1 MCVCAAVVTTK
12 TSPTHHL
19 LPPNMQVYPMMRSY
33 APAERSICPVEREAY
48 LAKLQELQQYVP
60 SLVRAL
66 SQLSRG
72 RMDERGRESF
82 RKLQFILR
90 VLQDKTTRSE
100 GGGTF
105 MAHFSHFFF
114 VPLHRVS
121 LSSLMTYEFAIKK
134 ICASR
139 LAQTER
145 ASKRTL
151 DLEVCRCYTSAFR
164 PRTMHTHTHIAP
176 RLIASFRTEHCRM
189 PNMFDWRPRLGQR
202 PVGPRAT
209 LVPRA
214 QTL

>member
-1 MCVCAAVVTTK
+1 MKEAESHSGNYNSYCVF
-12 TSPTHHL
+12 S
-19 LPPNMQVYPMMRSY
+19 RI
-33 APAERSICPVEREAY
+33 R
-48 LAKLQELQQYVP
+48 LQGQ
-60 SLVRAL
+60 
-66 SQLSRG
+66 
-72 RMDERGRESF
+72 
-82 RKLQFILR
+82 K
-90 VLQDKTTRSE
+90 
-100 GGGTF
+100 GGDIHGTLF
-105 MAHFSHFFF
+105 TLFFF

-151 DLEVCRCYTSAFR
+151 DLEVCGCYTSAFR
-164 PRTMHTHTHIAP
+164 PRTMHTHTHIAL
-176 RLIASFRTEHCRM
+176 RLITSFRTEHCRM